1 MTDTG
6 KPLNAPVTLS
16 LNLKLFGTAY
26 PLLNVCRLS
35 SAVDVVSGPNT
46 WTFLFISVHKTANN
60 AYLFQLCNQSGNPY
74 PLLKLPLH
82 WCHQWCLEGQCAQ
95 PLAEELPDSYCIPFT
110 FFGIWMLS
118 FNALGQGWLPF
129 ATVISK
135 AVLVHLDN
143 VLLSIKSLAQTSLTQ
158 CRTLFATQMVC
169 GYTQP

>member
-26 PLLNVCRLS
+26 PLLNVCRVS

-46 WTFLFISVHKTANN
+46 WTFLFIKQQIMLTCFNCAISLEIHILYWNFLCTGAISGVWKDNVPSHWQRSCQTPTA
-60 AYLFQLCNQSGNPY
+60 S
-74 PLLKLPLH
+74 
-82 WCHQWCLEGQCAQ
+82 
-95 PLAEELPDSYCIPFT
+95 PFT

-143 VLLSIKSLAQTSLTQ
+143 VVLSIKSLAQTSLTQ
-158 CRTLFATQMVC
+158 CCTLFAT
-169 GYTQP
+169 